1 MCVNAMAELSRTLSQ
16 VKESKSQLNNLIY
29 SEEIY
34 NQVYLLDDEKA
45 IDRIAK
51 LMLSLEKKMNQAVA
65 GNI

>member
-1 MCVNAMAELSRTLSQ
+1 MCVNAMVELSRTLSL